1 MDSKTYIRACALFMF
16 DQGKSTKETTQVIS
30 DLYPADAVTER
41 NCARWFAEF
50 RAGDRSLQDL
60 PRSGRPQILDRQSLK
75 AAVDAD
81 SSVTS
86 RELAIEFGCCQ
97 KTIINGLHEIG
108 KVCKRGRWIPF
119 KLTENHKVQ
128 RMVTCQSM
136 LSMAKKANFFDSILT
151 GDEKW
156 ITFDNT
162 HRGLQWLDPDQVP
175 EGTPKPHRFVKK
187 VMLCV
192 WWNTKGIVQY
202 EVLESGQTVNSDLYC
217 LQLERVNQ
225 GLIRKGIDPTKTR
238 LLHDNARPH
247 VSVKTQQK
255 IEELGWRVLPHAP
268 YSPDLAPS
276 DYHLFRSMEHSLR
289 NMQFANIHDVRKWVG
304 DFFASKPATF
314 YDTGIRNLR
323 ERCKSTI
330 ATQGEYY
337 ID

>member
-41 NCARWFAEF
+41 NCARWFAKF

-162 HRGLQWLDPDQVP
+162 HRGLQWLGPDQVP
-175 EGTPKPHRFVKK
+175 EGTPKPHKFVKK

-192 WWNTKGIVQY
+192 WWNTKGIVHH
-202 EVLESGQTVNSDLYC
+202 EVLESGQTVKSDLYC

-225 GLIRKGIDPTKTR
+225 GLVRKDIDPTKTR

-255 IEELGWRVLPHAP
+255 IEELGWKCYHMRHTALTWPHLIIICLGQWSTRFAICSSPTFMMSENGSVTFLP
-268 YSPDLAPS
+268 PS
-276 DYHLFRSMEHSLR
+276 QPR
-289 NMQFANIHDVRKWVG
+289 
-304 DFFASKPATF
+304 
-314 YDTGIRNLR
+314 
-323 ERCKSTI
+323 STI
-330 ATQGEYY
+330 QGSETYEK
-337 ID
+337 DARAQ

>member
-1 MDSKTYIRACALFMF
+1 MCALHVWP
-16 DQGKSTKETTQVIS
+16 GKKYQRNHAGYKRLIS
-30 DLYPADAVTER
+30 SGCCDWAELRTMVRQIQSRRPVSPGPPAQWTPS
-41 NCARWFAEF
+41 N
-50 RAGDRSLQDL
+50 
-60 PRSGRPQILDRQSLK
+60 PRSSIFEGSCRRWIECDKSAIANRVRMLPQ
-75 AAVDAD
+75 
-81 SSVTS
+81 
-86 RELAIEFGCCQ
+86 
-97 KTIINGLHEIG
+97 TIINRLHEIG
-108 KVCKRGRWIPF
+108 KVCKRGSWIPF
-119 KLTENHKVQ
+119 KLTEDHKVQ

-156 ITFDNT
+156 IAFDNT
-162 HRGLQWLDPDQVP
+162 HRGLQWVDPDQVP
-175 EGTPKPHRFVKK
+175 EGTPKPHKFVKK

-192 WWNTKGIVQY
+192 WWNTKGIVHH

-289 NMQFANIHDVRKWVG
+289 NMQFANIQDVRKWVG